1 MINPCWEEIIQAFGV
16 NEAPV
21 IVKEGPE
28 YQEYKCGYRKSQ
40 CGKKQISE
48 GCDEFDVFPSND
60 SFQHIIQ
67 AGDPKEN
74 GLQEQIKERQVLGS
88 CTVMEFL

>member
-1 MINPCWEEIIQAFGV
+1 MVNPCWEEVIQALGV

-21 IVKEGPE
+21 VVKESPE
-28 YQEYKCGYRKSQ
+28 YQEHKCGYRKSH
-40 CGKKQISE
+40 CGKEQISE
-48 GCDEFDVFPSND
+48 GCDKLDVFPSDD

-74 GLQEQIKERQVLGS
+74 GLQEQIKECQVLGS
-88 CTVMEFL
+88 PTVMEFP